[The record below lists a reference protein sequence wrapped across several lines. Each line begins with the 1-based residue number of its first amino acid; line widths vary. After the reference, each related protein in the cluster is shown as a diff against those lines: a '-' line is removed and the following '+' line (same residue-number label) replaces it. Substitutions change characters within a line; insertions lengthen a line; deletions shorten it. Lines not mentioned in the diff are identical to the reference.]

1 MAYLGATMSSPVYD
15 SDQWLRGKVSDEQII
30 KMKTWKVSS
39 ESLQRISKLLTQ
51 WDVVSTYLELSSAD
65 IEAISRDYRDTERQR
80 YVMLIS

>member
-1 MAYLGATMSSPVYD
+1 MSSPVYD